1 MIPFLDLK
9 SIHHSISDEIIEA
22 ASDVVKA
29 GWYIL
34 GEKVKSFENEF
45 SNYCGVKETIG
56 TANGL
61 LEGYS
66 TNLKFN
72 LKV

>member
-1 MIPFLDLK
+1 MYRLT
-9 SIHHSISDEIIEA
+9 SDEIITEI
-22 ASDVVKA
+22 SDVVKG

-45 SNYCGVKETIG
+45 STYCGVKETIG

-61 LEGYS
+61 DALTLIFRAYKELGVM
-66 TNLKFN
+66 KDGD
-72 LKV
+72 